1 MTKDKNL
8 KRTLSI
14 RISTD
19 GFCFCDYIP
28 SKPGSLNYF
37 FYNTDKEKSLAVNFR
52 AGFEEAPFADKENYS
67 CIKCIVETAEFT
79 AIPLEYDDRSDY
91 KQFFK
96 HCFPH
101 GNSNA
106 EIVANRLNAQ
116 GYTIIFPVDK
126 GIYEEISSL
135 GETSIYTPASIL
147 AGFITNAPF
156 NEERYMLAYFQGKH
170 ALFLSTRE
178 RKAELMNIFGNTNSQ
193 DTLFY
198 MLSMWKEQG
207 FSQTN
212 DTLYICGDNSIE
224 EIMPAVGKFIKNIKR
239 INPNEIYTSNLLN
252 RLEGIPFDLQTLIL
266 CE

>member
-8 KRTLSI
+8 KKTLSI

-79 AIPLEYDDRSDY
+79 AIPLEYDDRNDY

-101 GNSNA
+101 GNSNM

-126 GIYEEISSL
+126 CVYEEISSL

-170 ALFLSTRE
+170 ALFRLQHNLMQIKGQYILHSGKQAHLSVGHGDFMGFLIHIIEILHWLPHSHSYRIYHPH
-178 RKAELMNIFGNTNSQ
+178 LMN
-193 DTLFY
+193 Y
-198 MLSMWKEQG
+198 MRSRGGL
-207 FSQTN
+207 
-212 DTLYICGDNSIE
+212 
-224 EIMPAVGKFIKNIKR
+224 
-239 INPNEIYTSNLLN
+239 
-252 RLEGIPFDLQTLIL
+252 
-266 CE
+266 